1 MPTSLREWGVLVA
14 CIAVCQL
21 AGLIGTI
28 FTLDAIPTWYAFLD
42 KPSFSPPN
50 WLFGP
55 VWTALYT
62 LMGVSLYLVWRTPT
76 SGVRSL
82 GLRWFGVQLVL
93 NALWSILFF
102 GLQNPLYGLVC
113 IILMLASIV
122 VTTRYFNRVS
132 SLAAWLLAPYILWVS
147 FATLLNASIWYLN

>member
-21 AGLIGTI
+21 AGVIGTI
-28 FTLDAIPTWYAFLD
+28 FTLDAIPTWYALLN

-50 WLFGP
+50 WIFGP
-55 VWTALYT
+55 VWTILYT
-62 LMGVSLYLVWRTPT
+62 LMGVSLYLVWRTPAGT
-76 SGVRSL
+76 ARSV
-82 GLRWFGVQLVL
+82 GIRWFAAQLVL

-113 IILMLASIV
+113 IVCMLVSIL
-122 VTTRYFNRVS
+122 VTTWYFSKVS
-132 SLAAWLLAPYILWVS
+132 SLAAWLMAPYILWVS